1 VLTEV
6 YLNFG
11 TTRLAY
17 VKNIKTATHRVDMAG
32 EERPNHEVNLPAAGE
47 PQLVT
52 VHFDSL
58 VVFTTRRAT
67 TTFEVDGERRR
78 QRHVSVNPDDHDQRR

>member
-1 VLTEV
+1 
-6 YLNFG
+6 
-11 TTRLAY
+11 
-17 VKNIKTATHRVDMAG
+17 MAG

-52 VHFDSL
+52 VHFNSL
-58 VVFTTRRAT
+58 LDFATRQVT
-67 TTFEVDGERRR
+67 PTFRVDDERQR